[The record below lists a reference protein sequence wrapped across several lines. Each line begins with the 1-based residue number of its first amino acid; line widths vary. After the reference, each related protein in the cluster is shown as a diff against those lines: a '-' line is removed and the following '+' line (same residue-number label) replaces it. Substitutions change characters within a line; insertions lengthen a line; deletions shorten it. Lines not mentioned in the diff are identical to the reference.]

1 MRTLDLATLK
11 APEGARKRN
20 KRVGCG
26 EGSGHGK
33 TSCRGGKGQ
42 TARTG
47 GGVRPGFEG
56 GQMPFYRRIP
66 KLGFRSQGKVLG
78 TTSWAVVNLSVLETF
93 DAGSVVDVAALKTK
107 GYVADVRHHQGVKVL
122 GTGEFTKKLT
132 VKVHAISA
140 SARQKIEAAGGVV
153 ELLS

>member
-1 MRTLDLATLK
+1 
-11 APEGARKRN
+11 
-20 KRVGCG
+20 
-26 EGSGHGK
+26 
-33 TSCRGGKGQ
+33 
-42 TARTG
+42 
-47 GGVRPGFEG
+47 
-56 GQMPFYRRIP
+56 MPFYRRIP